1 VPLVANLD
9 DRRPNDLV
17 DGHWLCNKLHLKDGP
32 EMTRALELLRTAEIS
47 GQVSSDEEARLF
59 LLEHYQNKD

>member
-1 VPLVANLD
+1 
-9 DRRPNDLV
+9 
-17 DGHWLCNKLHLKDGP
+17 
-32 EMTRALELLRTAEIS
+32 MTKALELLRTAEIS